1 MKIYILFGCH
11 SANDSW
17 RTECLYIC
25 THWDWLCASVT
36 QTQLM
41 VDFLVA
47 GVMALSTDWL
57 THNFLQCGIQ
67 IPMWLAAWKTHLIF
81 GVQCYTSVC
90 VCMWMCMFVWYVC
103 VCVHSLVSLSEGVC
117 VDLCV
122 LTAVWVYVH
131 DIHPGQPYF
140 CRPLPSRG
148 LFGLLSLQ
156 SRYVTAWIGRG
167 DSR

>member
-103 VCVHSLVSLSEGVC
+103 VCVCIRSWVCLKVFALTSAFWQQCEFMCMISIQGNHISVVLSPQEACLGYW
-117 VDLCV
+117 
-122 LTAVWVYVH
+122 AS
-131 DIHPGQPYF
+131 
-140 CRPLPSRG
+140 SRAM
-148 LFGLLSLQ
+148 SQ
-156 SRYVTAWIGRG
+156 RE
-167 DSR
+167 